1 MNPIELMG
9 CSPGR
14 KPLGGGAH
22 QRHIVLSILITLS
35 LSGPVGSA
43 ENDGVGLFQAQT
55 ADAAYD
61 AQYLLR
67 QAEQGDARA
76 AFLLGARFASGR
88 GGARDDSEAFRWFEQ
103 AAEAGLAEAQFN
115 LGVMYASG
123 RGVVRN
129 MAAAARWYEEAANQG
144 IAAAQF
150 NIGTLYATGV
160 GVEKDEVRA
169 AEWLQRAAIKAVPQ
183 AQFNLGV
190 LHEHGRGVRQ
200 DARAAMA
207 WYRRAAEQG
216 YQPAK
221 VRLQEL
227 EAKFTL
233 PREVDPGQASV
244 KVSASTPHQEGSA
257 AAWIAGLDPDVYT
270 LQLLSDTDESNV
282 RRFVNRNLEPEL
294 GGYLSSRIKDKVWFS
309 VVYGAYPSY
318 ETAKAAVDQLPDSLR
333 KLKPWI
339 RKVESVQKQ
348 MLR

>member
-1 MNPIELMG
+1 MI
-9 CSPGR
+9 CSPSR
-14 KPLGGGAH
+14 KSLGGGSH
-22 QRHIVLSILITLS
+22 QRLIVLAILITLS
-35 LSGPVGSA
+35 LSGPAASA
-43 ENDGVGLFQAQT
+43 ENDGGLLGAQT

-76 AFLLGARFASGR
+76 AFLLGSRFASGR

-115 LGVMYASG
+115 LGVMYANG

-160 GVEKDEVRA
+160 GVGKDEVRA
-169 AEWLQRAAIKAVPQ
+169 AEWLQRAAIKGLPQ

-207 WYRRAAEQG
+207 LYRRAAEQG

-221 VRLQEL
+221 ERLQYL

-233 PREVDPGQASV
+233 PREVDSGQASV
-244 KVSASTPHQEGSA
+244 KVSASTGHKDGST
-257 AAWIAGLDPDVYT
+257 AAWIAGLDPDEYI

-282 RRFVNRNLEPEL
+282 RRFVNRNVEPEL
-294 GGYLSSRIKDKVWFS
+294 GGYLSSRIKGEVWFS

-318 ETAKAAVDQLPDSLR
+318 ESAKAAVEQLPDSLR

-339 RKVESVQKQ
+339 RKVASVQKQ